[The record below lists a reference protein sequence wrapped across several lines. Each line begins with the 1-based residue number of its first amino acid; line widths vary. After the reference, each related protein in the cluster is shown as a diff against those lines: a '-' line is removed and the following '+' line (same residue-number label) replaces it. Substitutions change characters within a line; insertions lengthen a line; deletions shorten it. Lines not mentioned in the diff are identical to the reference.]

1 MFVILLIL
9 IFIRPFISSLAFPYL
24 NMAYSVLLFI
34 FLLFWVFLKGWPL
47 NKIQTLKYPI
57 ILFCLALIIS
67 TFCSINI
74 FQSFKELSK
83 YISGLLVFFIA
94 INLDRV
100 NKTKTIRAI
109 ALAGLIISAL
119 AIYQYFFGFRHL
131 SEYIAKYGISDSF
144 TLDYIS
150 RQRVFFPFVT
160 PNTLAG
166 YLAMIIPLTLTNK
179 NRIAYIVPLCFALL
193 LTKSL
198 GALLSLFLALLIYS
212 YLQGKIEKRRIL
224 IFCGLI
230 IAIGLVFMAR
240 LAVPRQ
246 HLQPIFS
253 TIMRLNYWRD
263 TLKIIQSHPLTGVGI
278 GNFNL
283 SQSRYAHNSYLQ
295 IWAELGIL
303 GIVSIVWLIIA
314 IFKSAIKNINLYPN
328 KKLLI
333 SLITA
338 NAVFLINNLVDFSF
352 FLPEVSLV
360 WWVILGLSKS
370 KYE

>member
-24 NMAYSVLLFI
+24 NMVYSALFVI
-34 FLLFWVFLKGWPL
+34 FLLFWVSLKGWPL

-74 FQSFKELSK
+74 FQSFKELYK

-109 ALAGLIISAL
+109 VLAGLIISAL

-144 TLDYIS
+144 TLDYTS
-150 RQRVFFPFVT
+150 HQRVFLPFVT
-160 PNTLAG
+160 PNTLGG
-166 YLAMIIPLTLTNK
+166 YLAMVIPLVLTYK
-179 NRIAYIVPLCFALL
+179 NRIAYVIPLCCALL

-198 GALLSLFLALLIYS
+198 GALLSLFLALAIYS
-212 YLQGKIEKRRIL
+212 YLQGKVQRRRI
-224 IFCGLI
+224 IFLVGLI
-230 IAIGLVFMAR
+230 VVIGSVFITR
-240 LAVPRQ
+240 LIVPKE
-246 HLQPIFS
+246 HLRPIFS
-253 TIMRLNYWRD
+253 GVMRLNYWKE
-263 TLKIIQSHPLTGVGI
+263 TLRIIQNHPLAGVGV

-283 SQSRYAHNSYLQ
+283 MQSRYAHNSYLQ

-338 NAVFLINNLVDFSF
+338 NAVFLIHNLVDFSL
-352 FLPEVSLV
+352 FLPEVSLI
-360 WWVILGLSKS
+360 WWVILGLIV
-370 KYE
+370 EVV